1 GGAAMKR
8 LRAVLAFVAV
18 AALAGVAYDRQ
29 REPPAGSGMAAAAAD
44 FLAALTPEQKAKTVF
59 AFDDK
64 ERLAWDF
71 VPLQKGDQPTRKGLR
86 LEEMNPKQRE
96 AARRLLRAGTSESG
110 FRDATTIM
118 SLEAILRETEKGG
131 TNVRNPE

>member
-1 GGAAMKR
+1 TVLTAGPWTTAAPGVNYRRTAARGSGKGGAVMKR

-44 FLAALTPEQKAKTVF
+44 FLAALTAEQKAKTVF

-96 AARRLLRAGTSESG
+96 
-110 FRDATTIM
+110 
-118 SLEAILRETEKGG
+118 
-131 TNVRNPE
+131 